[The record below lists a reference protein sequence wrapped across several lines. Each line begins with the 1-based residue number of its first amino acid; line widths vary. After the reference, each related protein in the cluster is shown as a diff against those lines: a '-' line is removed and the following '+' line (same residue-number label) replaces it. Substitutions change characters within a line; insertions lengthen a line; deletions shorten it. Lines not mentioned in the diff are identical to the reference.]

1 MIKISSKATF
11 LYKRIF
17 PIFWFGFIAAFLA
30 ISLLAGATRD
40 DWMFLVV
47 PCAMAIFGFFLF
59 RRLLWDL
66 ADEVVDGGDYL
77 LVKFRGSEE
86 RIPLSNI
93 MNVSSSTNMNPP
105 RIVLRLVSPGKFGS
119 EVAFFPQ
126 RPFTFNPFAKIP
138 IAEDLIGRV
147 YRTHASHAR

>member
-1 MIKISSKATF
+1 MTKISSKATF

-17 PIFWFGFIAAFLA
+17 PIFWFGFLAVFLA
-30 ISLLAGATRD
+30 TSHFGGATRGN
-40 DWMFLVV
+40 WMFVIV
-47 PCAMAIFGFFLF
+47 PCGMAIFGFFLF
-59 RRLLWDL
+59 RRLVWDL

-93 MNVSSSTNMNPP
+93 MNVSSSTNLNPP
-105 RIVLRLVSPGKFGS
+105 RIVLRLVRPGKFGS
-119 EVAFFPQ
+119 EVAFSPQ
-126 RPFTFNPFAKIP
+126 RPFTFNPFARIP

-147 YRTHASHAR
+147 YRARATHAP